1 MLAKIL
7 FTAAVVVAV
16 LLLLRMKNVRG
27 AREDEKQNRPGA
39 ALAVWICAAVVV
51 ALAGLFYALYRG

>member
-16 LLLLRMKNVRG
+16 LLLLRMKNIRG

-51 ALAGLFYALYRG
+51 ALAGLFYALYHG